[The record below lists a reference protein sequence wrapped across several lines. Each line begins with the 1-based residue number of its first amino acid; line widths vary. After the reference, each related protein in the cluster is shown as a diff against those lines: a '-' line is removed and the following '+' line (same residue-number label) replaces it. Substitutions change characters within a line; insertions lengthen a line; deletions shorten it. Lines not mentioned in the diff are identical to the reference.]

1 MSEHNIKYTSKL
13 LVRDLFLAI
22 FVSIII
28 HGMLRFGSFN
38 QLTLIIA
45 LFVTIISLIIQK
57 NYSLTKKGMM
67 IQLLFSIL
75 IGLIFNSIPIFA
87 SIDEIYKVEIIFLL
101 CAISQVISDGIEKK
115 LNLYSDH
122 RVDMYFVLL
131 ILIYGLIDI
140 ILK

>member
-13 LVRDLFLAI
+13 LARDLLLAI

-75 IGLIFNSIPIFA
+75 IGLIFNFIPIFA